1 VDAVSTPNLETIARC
16 LTSYAYFCAEL
27 VGLEGRSHGSVC
39 DDCADC
45 CDRELI
51 SYLGVFFGSGFACL
65 FAVMGTMSFFWSASL
80 PLVEASTLSHLG
92 EHTYRYE
99 RIRLWDSVGFV
110 FAVVALGLTCVRLRI
125 FLGPCWVLWWES
137 RYWQDEYTANFT
149 RLGIRDCNTIAAV
162 VNEQFLADLEGLPH
176 G

>member
-110 FAVVALGLTCVRLRI
+110 FAVVALGCWFDVRPIADFPWAVLGFMVGIAVLARRI
-125 FLGPCWVLWWES
+125 HGEFHPSGDPRLQHHRRCSQRTVS
-137 RYWQDEYTANFT
+137 R
-149 RLGIRDCNTIAAV
+149 R
-162 VNEQFLADLEGLPH
+162 P
-176 G
+176 